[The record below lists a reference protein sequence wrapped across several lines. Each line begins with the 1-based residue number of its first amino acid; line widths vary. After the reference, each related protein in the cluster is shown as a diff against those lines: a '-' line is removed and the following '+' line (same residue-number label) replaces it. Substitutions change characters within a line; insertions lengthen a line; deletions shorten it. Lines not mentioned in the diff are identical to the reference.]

1 MPRSPRRQAGAPTN
15 VAQENAAQLARL
27 LVLVEGLK
35 AELRALQ
42 RSVAAMAAAPEAARA
57 GGWLLL

>member
-1 MPRSPRRQAGAPTN
+1 MPGADAPTPNN
-15 VAQENAAQLARL
+15 VAQENAAKLAQLL
-27 LVLVEGLK
+27 KLVESLQ

-42 RSVAAMAAAPEAARA
+42 RSVAAMATAPEAARA